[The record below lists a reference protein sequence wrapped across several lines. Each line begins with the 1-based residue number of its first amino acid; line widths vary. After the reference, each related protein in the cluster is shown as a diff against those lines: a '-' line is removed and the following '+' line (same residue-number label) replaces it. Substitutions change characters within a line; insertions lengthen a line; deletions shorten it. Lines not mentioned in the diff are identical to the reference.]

1 VIVGGEG
8 GNRLT
13 GGVGRQVRAM
23 MLSPFI
29 GHRLTTFISSEQYT
43 NIECLAGYIENGD
56 VVSTIGRRYRL
67 DEVPAAMR
75 HLESAGSSGKSVIVI
90 RDNGDE
96 AVE

>member
-1 VIVGGEG
+1 
-8 GNRLT
+8 
-13 GGVGRQVRAM
+13 M

-43 NIECLAGYIENGD
+43 NIERLAGYIENGD

-75 HLESAGSSGKSVIVI
+75 NLETDGSSGKSVIVI
-90 RDNGDE
+90 RDTGDE